1 MEEIRKRIV
10 ELENEKN
17 LYASEVTLDD
27 DLSDDQN
34 STKSLA
40 DLSPKKQ
47 TEHYK
52 QQLNRLMNKMKLLNM
67 FN

>member
-47 TEHYK
+47 TKHYK